1 MSKFK
6 VGDQVRVN
14 TRRWDTYT
22 FEQYGL
28 YGKIESYNPSKSLNY
43 RVQYNGT
50 PVGYATGN
58 SHFEDD
64 LEFADQFDHTHFN
77 AYQARDTNNEK
88 TYFIFLPKLKLPQQD
103 VFIQSPKTLE
113 KRLFIFSPDS
123 YLVGGDNQPNLFFV
137 LIDRLGYNKDAL
149 VNIWRCDEDSDIFIV
164 GSAS

>member
-14 TRRWDTYT
+14 TRRWDTYI

-43 RVQYNGT
+43 RVRYNGE
-50 PVGYATGN
+50 PRGLNTGN
-58 SHFEDD
+58 SYSEDD
-64 LEFADQFDHTHFN
+64 LEFADNFDHTHFN
-77 AYQARDTNNEK
+77 AYQAIDAYGDP

-103 VFIQSPKTLE
+103 VFIKSPKTLE
-113 KRLFIFSPDS
+113 KRLFVFNPDS
-123 YLVGGDNQPNLFFV
+123 LLVGGGNYSYLFHI
-137 LIDRLGYNKDAL
+137 LIGALGYNKDAL
-149 VNIWRCDEDSDIFIV
+149 VNVWRCNEDSDLFIV